1 MAEEPKTA
9 DAAKSAAQSPSS
21 KVNAKVELDLDDAP
35 FLEEEE
41 EEAAPEPA
49 KEPEPKK
56 AAPAPAA
63 PEKLSLKDRLL
74 SNKKK
79 LILAG
84 GGAVVLL
91 VAAVTVNVFLF
102 SGEEAPPPPVAAPAP
117 DPEVVLAAPKPL
129 PEAPVPQFTMQW
141 EPFWVELK
149 DTEGAVRFLTCKFS
163 VPTDNPILFTE
174 MNAKGLILRDAIF
187 YYLRN
192 QPIISL
198 RDEEKVQ
205 DLKSDLLTV
214 MNEHLGSGKVSEILI
229 EDYLVQ

>member
-9 DAAKSAAQSPSS
+9 PQAPSPPS
-21 KVNAKVELDLDDAP
+21 KDNAKVELDLDDAP

-41 EEAAPEPA
+41 EEEEEPKPEPV
-49 KEPEPKK
+49 KPPEPGK

-63 PEKLSLKDRLL
+63 REKPSLKDRLL
-74 SNKKK
+74 ANKKK

-84 GGAVVLL
+84 GGAVLL
-91 VAAVTVNVFLF
+91 LAAAVGVNVFLF
-102 SGEEAPPPPVAAPAP
+102 SGEDAPPPPPAAPAP
-117 DPEVVLAAPKPL
+117 DPEKILAAPKPL

-141 EPFWVELK
+141 EPFWVEIK

-174 MNAKGLILRDAIF
+174 MNAKNLILRDAIF

-198 RDEEKVQ
+198 RDEEKTQ
-205 DLKSDLLTV
+205 ALKSDLLTV

-229 EDYLVQ
+229 EDYIVQ

>member
-1 MAEEPKTA
+1 MAEEPKIDGAPET
-9 DAAKSAAQSPSS
+9 AAQAPPSS
-21 KVNAKVELDLDDAP
+21 KMNAKVELDLDDAP

-41 EEAAPEPA
+41 EEPKPEPA
-49 KEPEPKK
+49 KAPEQKK

-63 PEKLSLKDRLL
+63 PESLSLKDRLL
-74 SNKKK
+74 ANKKK

-84 GGAVVLL
+84 GGAVVLIV
-91 VAAVTVNVFLF
+91 VAVLVNVFLF
-102 SGEEAPPPPVAAPAP
+102 SGEDAPPPDPAP
-117 DPEVVLAAPKPL
+117 EPEIVQATPKAL
-129 PEAPVPQFTMQW
+129 PEAPVSQFLLQW

-174 MNAKGLILRDAIF
+174 MNAKSLILRDAIF

-198 RDEEKVQ
+198 RDEEKAQ
-205 DLKSDLLTV
+205 AFKSDLLTV
-214 MNEHLGSGKVSEILI
+214 MNEHLGSGKLSEILI